1 MILQRAGQLAPLI
14 QGLCSPGP
22 GSIGPDVFELF
33 LEDQYRIDD
42 LIEFKQML

>member
-22 GSIGPDVFELF
+22 GPIGPDVFELF
-33 LEDQYRIDD
+33 LENEHRVDD
-42 LIEFKQML
+42 LVYFKQSP